1 MRIRT
6 LLILASILFSIFAS
20 ALIAIFVSYAV
31 ADDAQ
36 KKYSAM
42 VEEVAKTQANNLT
55 SFFASYK
62 RKINVARYNTV
73 INSYAADPTNEEKAA
88 AAQREM
94 NAIIGEDT
102 NITSLYLL
110 SESNGGSTVLMCDSE
125 SQYQSADFQ
134 PMEAEDCFYVMR
146 SEESETKDYR
156 LVVFYNL
163 TRDVKLVVVSSC
175 AELNRLM
182 LNSSFTGNGR
192 LLLVDPLNNVIDDT
206 KMLGN
211 LFDQNMPEYAKIK
224 EMLDSGL
231 TAPTQVIS
239 YEVSRMSRL
248 GIFFPVEGGWTLVAT
263 SVSRQADE
271 YAAVPMNGL
280 IWTAVAVCLVFTALG
295 ILFSIGATKP
305 LYVIENTLQQIRRGD
320 HEARINLVAKNEYGE
335 IASLFNDL
343 MDDVVVSEGRYRT
356 IVEMSDNVIF
366 EWNLESGDVLFSQN
380 FNRKFSYRAPSDSF
394 EDSFLNK
401 CKLHPD
407 DADRYHKDIEQLAKG
422 HIWEQNEYR
431 WKNMYGDYIW
441 VLIRIAAISDKDG
454 KVMKIV
460 GVVVDID
467 RAKKNEKVLSARARY
482 DALTGLYKRET
493 VESMINNEIEL
504 ISVRKNE
511 FAILFVDVDDFKH
524 FNDDFSHATGDQVL
538 QFVARAIQDTIKNFG
553 ISGRYGGDEFVIC
566 VRNSEINDPARVAQ
580 DIIARLKD
588 GFVCDL
594 GERLSVNV
602 SIGISVVHNSVRRV
616 SEIIGQADD
625 AMYKVKK
632 SGKSNFMFVSE

>member
-20 ALIAIFVSYAV
+20 TLIAIFISVSV
-31 ADDAQ
+31 TDDAQ
-36 KKYSAM
+36 KKYSAL
-42 VEEVAKTQANNLT
+42 VEEIAHTQTDNLA

-62 RKINVARYNTV
+62 RKINVAVHNVV
-73 INSYAADPTNEEKAA
+73 INSYAADHSDPDMTA
-88 AAQREM
+88 AAQK
-94 NAIIGEDT
+94 AVDSLIGEDT

-110 SESNGGSTVLMCDSE
+110 DANNTVLMKDSE
-125 SQYQSADFQ
+125 AQYQSKDFQ
-134 PMEAEDCFYVMR
+134 FMQEDECFYVMS
-146 SEESETKDYR
+146 SEQNDRTDYR
-156 LVVFYNL
+156 LVIYYQL
-163 TRDVKLVVVSSC
+163 TDDVRLVVVSSC
-175 AELNRLM
+175 AELNRFM
-182 LNSSFTGNGR
+182 LNSAFSGNGR
-192 LLLVDPLNNVIDDT
+192 LLLVDPLKNVIDDT

-211 LFDQNMPEYAKIK
+211 LFEQNMPEYSKIR
-224 EMLDSGL
+224 EVLSDEL
-231 TAPTQVIS
+231 TQPTDVMK
-239 YEVSRMSRL
+239 YEVSRIARS
-248 GIFFPVEGGWTLVAT
+248 GIIFPVEGGWALVAT
-263 SVSRQADE
+263 SESQQADK
-271 YAAVPMNGL
+271 YVTVSLNSL
-280 IWTAVAVCLVFTALG
+280 IWTAVAVCMVFTALG
-295 ILFSIGATKP
+295 ILFSISATKP
-305 LYVIENTLQQIRRGD
+305 LYIIENTLQQIRRGD

-366 EWNLESGDVLFSQN
+366 EWNLETNDVLFSQN

-407 DADRYHKDIEQLAKG
+407 DADRYHRDIEQLAQG
-422 HIWEQNEYR
+422 QIWEQNEYR

-441 VLIRIAAISDKDG
+441 VLIRIAAITDKDG

-524 FNDDFSHATGDQVL
+524 FNDDYSHATGDQVL

-580 DIIARLKD
+580 DIISRLKD